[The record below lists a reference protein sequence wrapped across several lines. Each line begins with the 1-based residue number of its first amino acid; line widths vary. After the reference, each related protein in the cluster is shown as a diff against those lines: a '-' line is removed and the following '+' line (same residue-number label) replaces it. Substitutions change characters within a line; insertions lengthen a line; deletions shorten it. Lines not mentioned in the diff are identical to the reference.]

1 MGGKA
6 GGGGR
11 SGGGARTGGAGGGTI
26 QGGFR
31 SGDRL
36 ANGVTQGESIDATRN
51 SFQVGDFVISPSTPR
66 SSGFRGTIT
75 RIGRTR
81 FDVEVGYM
89 NRTLTLENIS
99 LSDLSN
105 GYRVRNNVMS
115 VVR

>member
-11 SGGGARTGGAGGGTI
+11 SGSARTGGAGGGTI

-31 SGDRL
+31 SGGRL

-51 SFQVGDFVISPSTPR
+51 SFQVGDFVTSPSTPR
-66 SSGFRGTIT
+66 SSGFSGTIT

-81 FDVEVGYM
+81 FDVQVLDM
-89 NRTLTLENIS
+89 NNRPLTLENIS
-99 LSDLSN
+99 LSDLRN
-105 GYRVRNNVMS
+105 GYRLRNNVVS

>member
-51 SFQVGDFVISPSTPR
+51 SFQVGAVEDSIFTFTAR
-66 SSGFRGTIT
+66 K
-75 RIGRTR
+75 IGRASCR
-81 FDVEVGYM
+81 ERG
-89 NRTLTLENIS
+89 
-99 LSDLSN
+99 
-105 GYRVRNNVMS
+105 
-115 VVR
+115 